1 MVGNPCP
8 DMLGVGEVVPMYW
21 GTGITWWGITVLTCW
36 EWEKWFPCTG
46 GRDHVVGNPCPD
58 MLGVGEVV
66 PMYWGQGSRGGESL
80 S

>member
-1 MVGNPCP
+1 M
-8 DMLGVGEVVPMYW
+8 
-21 GTGITWWGITVLTCW
+21 WWGIPVLTCW

-58 MLGVGEVV
+58 MLGMGEVV
-66 PMYWGQGSRGGESL
+66 PMYWGQGSRDGESL

>member
-8 DMLGVGEVVPMYW
+8 DMLGVGEVVSMYW
-21 GTGITWWGITVLTCW
+21 GQGS
-36 EWEKWFPCTG
+36 
-46 GRDHVVGNPCPD
+46 RGNPYPD

-66 PMYWGQGSRGGESL
+66 PMYWRQGSRGGESL